1 MKTNKLILSLTA
13 IALSAWVAGCK
24 QETKTA
30 TETNPDAPKKTESVV
45 DQANAA
51 VSNTVAAVKDTG
63 TKIVQDATAAGTQ
76 AVAAVTEQAKA
87 AIAPFSAKTQELI
100 DSAKSL
106 FTEGKFADALA
117 KLNQTST
124 TSPSPEQQ
132 SIVANLKAQI
142 EQAMAAV
149 SQATTNATK
158 AATDA
163 VNSFLKK

>member
-1 MKTNKLILSLTA
+1 MKPNKLILSLTA
-13 IALSAWVAGCK
+13 IALSAWVVGCK
-24 QETKTA
+24 EEPKAT
-30 TETNPDAPKKTESVV
+30 TETNKAATPQTEGVV
-45 DQANAA
+45 DQANHA
-51 VSNTVAAVKDTG
+51 VSNTVQAVKDTG
-63 TKIVQDATAAGTQ
+63 AKVVQDVTTASTQ

-87 AIAPFSAKTQELI
+87 AVAPFSAKAQELI
-100 DSAKSL
+100 NSAKSL

-117 KLNQTST
+117 KLNETST
-124 TSPSPEQQ
+124 TSPSAEQQ
-132 SIVANLKAQI
+132 SVIANLKTQI